1 MAKNR
6 HTYDEELDKEFS
18 AVDSQTDK
26 DTHQRIKREVII
38 VTPDDDTDEEQEDDN
53 KKFFEVD
60 NEDVDSEDEMSESDE
75 DNEEEETED
84 DAKREQKRT
93 PKEKSLM
100 QHIITGSLLTE
111 GTMPYYRYFIAIA
124 VMCFLSIFLTFLSL
138 NTNHELRRKEKQT
151 TLLHE
156 RSVIKD
162 EVRYEVSSKSEITKR
177 LKEQGIEL
185 VDLSKSSRL
194 VEK

>member
-1 MAKNR
+1 MATNR

-38 VTPDDDTDEEQEDDN
+38 VTPDNDTDEEQEDDN

-111 GTMPYYRYFIAIA
+111 GTMPYYCYFIAIA

>member
-1 MAKNR
+1 MATNR

-38 VTPDDDTDEEQEDDN
+38 VTPDNDTDEEHEEGN
-53 KKFFEVD
+53 KSFFEVD
-60 NEDVDSEDEMSESDE
+60 NEDIDSEGEMSESDE

>member
-1 MAKNR
+1 MATNR

>member
-1 MAKNR
+1 MATNR

-38 VTPDDDTDEEQEDDN
+38 VTPDDDTDEEHEEGN
-53 KKFFEVD
+53 KRFFEVD

>member
-38 VTPDDDTDEEQEDDN
+38 VTPDDDTDEEHEDDN